1 MKIDSTIIEIELQ
14 DQLTKLCEFPVGQK
28 WELKYRASR
37 DGFKSTDFHSHCDGI
52 ANTLTVIKA
61 KSGNIFGGFTEQE
74 WHSRGEFVADPN
86 AFVFSLVNKEENPF
100 KVMCSDEY
108 AICGN
113 SKYGPCFGG
122 QLKTGRGRNRETL
135 EDIAVHSDSN
145 TNKKSYCG
153 LGYTYKHPDYL
164 KDTDRAYSIL
174 AGSLYFE
181 TVEIEVFT
189 KEV

>member
-74 WHSRGEFVADPN
+74 WHSRGEFVTDPN
-86 AFVFSLVNKEENPF
+86 AFIFSLVNKKEKPF
-100 KVMCSDEY
+100 KVMCSDEL

-122 QLKTGRGRNRETL
+122 QVKASRVAL
-135 EDIAVHSDSN
+135 EDISIHTDSN
-145 TNKKSYCG
+145 INKKSYCG
-153 LGYTYKHPDYL
+153 FGYSYQHPDYL
-164 KDTDRAYSIL
+164 KNTDEANNIL
-174 AGSLYFE
+174 AGSLKFE
-181 TVEIEVFT
+181 TLEIEVYA
-189 KEV
+189 KYN